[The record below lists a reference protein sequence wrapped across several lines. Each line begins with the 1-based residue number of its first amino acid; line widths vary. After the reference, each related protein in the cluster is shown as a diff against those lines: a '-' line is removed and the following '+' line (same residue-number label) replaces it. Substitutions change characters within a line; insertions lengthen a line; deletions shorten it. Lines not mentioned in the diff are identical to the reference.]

1 MSNPIPGESME
12 LLLLYDTSR
21 FSANAIARLTAHLEL
36 LLTAF
41 VEQPS
46 TTLAEIPRL
55 SDVDRQ
61 QLNEW
66 NSVDWQASRET
77 VLSQQLASAQV
88 AKTPAREYSAYCIH
102 QLIEQ
107 QAKRTPDKIAVVF
120 GELSITYAELN
131 QRANQL
137 AYELR
142 SRGVA
147 AGSYI
152 AVCLHRSV
160 ELIVSILAVLKSGAA
175 YVPLDPT
182 YPSARIEY
190 CLQDTTPQLIITQR
204 SVVLESLSIP
214 RLDIDVDS
222 KVSVHPKTNLENT
235 TKPED
240 LAYIIYTSGS
250 TGQPKGV
257 VVSHR
262 NLVHSTTAR
271 FEVYDKSVERFLLLS
286 SIAFDSSIAGLFWT
300 LCQGGA
306 LVVAPR
312 RIEQDMQQLATL
324 IAQQQ
329 ITHTLCVPTLYS
341 LLLQSVEMNWLATLK
356 VVIVAGEACSR
367 NLAQR
372 HHAQLSGAALYN
384 EYGPS
389 EASVWCTAYRVPR
402 DLPLGP
408 VAIGRS
414 IPNTQIY
421 LLDEQKQPVPL
432 GAVGEIYVAG
442 AGVTSGYLNREGKTA
457 EVFGEISVTSLP
469 TYRTGDLGR
478 FREDGCLE
486 WLGRCDRQVKIRGY
500 RIELGEIEDALREAA
515 DIQEAVVVVKP
526 MTSRLAHHKT
536 AAQIP
541 LSEISLDDV
550 DSLIAAL
557 AALPSAQSEM
567 LLSTVEEGS

>member
-1 MSNPIPGESME
+1 
-12 LLLLYDTSR
+12 
-21 FSANAIARLTAHLEL
+21 
-36 LLTAF
+36 
-41 VEQPS
+41 
-46 TTLAEIPRL
+46 
-55 SDVDRQ
+55 
-61 QLNEW
+61 
-66 NSVDWQASRET
+66 
-77 VLSQQLASAQV
+77 
-88 AKTPAREYSAYCIH
+88 
-102 QLIEQ
+102 
-107 QAKRTPDKIAVVF
+107 
-120 GELSITYAELN
+120 
-131 QRANQL
+131 
-137 AYELR
+137 
-142 SRGVA
+142 
-147 AGSYI
+147 
-152 AVCLHRSV
+152 
-160 ELIVSILAVLKSGAA
+160 
-175 YVPLDPT
+175 
-182 YPSARIEY
+182 
-190 CLQDTTPQLIITQR
+190 
-204 SVVLESLSIP
+204 
-214 RLDIDVDS
+214 
-222 KVSVHPKTNLENT
+222 
-235 TKPED
+235 
-240 LAYIIYTSGS
+240 
-250 TGQPKGV
+250 
-257 VVSHR
+257 
-262 NLVHSTTAR
+262 
-271 FEVYDKSVERFLLLS
+271 LLS

-367 NLAQR
+367 NLAHR